1 MAPKLCIL
9 IGPLT
14 HSLLSYFFSLSVV
27 CLRTSLSLSL
37 ADPDINI
44 ADLDIPVNAVA
55 TALKDFFM
63 KRLPPIFPP
72 DCMEEIASLS
82 RQYTD
87 TGVLADMRTFL
98 VRLPNANYQ
107 IIHFM
112 IAHFAK

>member
-1 MAPKLCIL
+1 MCEQTKRANSICLFA
-9 IGPLT
+9 
-14 HSLLSYFFSLSVV
+14 HSLFFIIL
-27 CLRTSLSLSL
+27 
-37 ADPDINI
+37 DPDINI
-44 ADLDIPVNAVA
+44 TDLDIPVNAVA

-63 KRLPPIFPP
+63 KRLPPIFPA
-72 DCMEEIASLS
+72 DCMEDIAALS

-98 VRLPNANYQ
+98 HRLPPPNYA